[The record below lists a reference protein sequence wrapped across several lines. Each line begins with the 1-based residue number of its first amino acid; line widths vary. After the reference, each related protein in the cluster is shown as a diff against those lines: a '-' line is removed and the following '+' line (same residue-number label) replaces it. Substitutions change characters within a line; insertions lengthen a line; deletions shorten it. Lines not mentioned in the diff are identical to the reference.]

1 MALEV
6 IVIDTVQQHFSEALA
21 ALVEQVKADP
31 SVLAAVLCGSLSH
44 DTVWSKS
51 DIDLVLVTIDEKPV
65 VSDVALDANGVNVH
79 ALLLPRAEF
88 RKAVDGAVHHSFM
101 HSFLAK
107 GRLLYTHDASIAELC
122 RSLQHIGGRD
132 AGLQLLR
139 AGCGALPAIDKAHK
153 WFLTRGDLEYTAVWL
168 LYAATALARIE
179 VIAAGV
185 LLDREVLPQ
194 ALQLN
199 PAFFKTIYT
208 DLLNEPKTPARVQA
222 ALDAVDEYIA
232 SRAPT
237 LFQLVVSHLDDVR
250 EPRSAT
256 EIESHFRKQYD
267 VEGVTT
273 VCEYLAARGLIG
285 RTSTP
290 VRLTRRSRVQMQ
302 ELAFFALSDDGQ
314 AGGA

>member
-1 MALEV
+1 
-6 IVIDTVQQHFSEALA
+6 
-21 ALVEQVKADP
+21 
-31 SVLAAVLCGSLSH
+31 VLAAVLCGSLSH
-44 DTVWSKS
+44 DSVWSKS
-51 DIDLVLVTIDEKPV
+51 DIDLVLVTVDEKPV
-65 VSDVALDANGVNVH
+65 VSNVALDAHGVNVH

-88 RKAVDGAVHHSFM
+88 RKAVDSAVHHSFL

-122 RSLQHIGGRD
+122 SSLQHIGSRD

-139 AGCGALPAIDKAHK
+139 AGCWALPAIDKAHK
-153 WFLTRGDLEYTAVWL
+153 WFITRGDLEYTALWL

-194 ALQLN
+194 AMKLN

-232 SRAPT
+232 SRATT
-237 LFQLVVSHLDDVR
+237 LFQLVLSHLDDVR

-256 EIESHFRKQYD
+256 EIERHFRKQYD

-273 VCEYLAARGLIG
+273 VCEYLSARGLIG
-285 RTSTP
+285 RTTTP
-290 VRLTRRSRVQMQ
+290 VRLTRRSRVAMQ
-302 ELAFFALSDDGQ
+302 ELAFFALSGDAA
-314 AGGA
+314 AGRA

>member
-1 MALEV
+1 M
-6 IVIDTVQQHFSEALA
+6 DRTVQQHFSAALEALID
-21 ALVEQVKADP
+21 EVKADP
-31 SVLAAVLCGSLSH
+31 SVIAAVLCGSLSH
-44 DTVWSKS
+44 DSVWSKS

-65 VSDVALDANGVNVH
+65 LSDVALDANGVNVH
-79 ALLLPRAEF
+79 ALLIPRAEF
-88 RKAVDGAVHHSFM
+88 RKAVDSAVHHSFM

-122 RSLQHIGGRD
+122 SNLQHIGSRD

-153 WFLTRGDLEYTAVWL
+153 WFVTRGDLEYTAVWL
-168 LYAATALARIE
+168 LYAATGLARIE
-179 VIAAGV
+179 IITAGV

-194 ALQLN
+194 AMTLN
-199 PAFFKTIYT
+199 PAFFRTIYT

-237 LFQLVVSHLDDVR
+237 LFQLVLSHLDDVR

-256 EIESHFRKQYD
+256 EIERHFRKQYD
-267 VEGVTT
+267 VEGVTI

-290 VRLTRRSRVQMQ
+290 VRLTRRSRVPMQ
-302 ELAFFALSDDGQ
+302 ELAFFALSGEAA
-314 AGGA
+314 AGRA